1 MRTAVVLI
9 LCAAALL
16 IGGGCGL
23 TVPQPNPLGV
33 DESVADAAQIV
44 QSIKNDFVARKTV
57 IPAKTNVAV
66 VPAEVQPDI
75 KPNTPEPPEIATVS
89 AEPNWFEKNWPW
101 LSWMALLLVFGIM
114 YLADKCSEKWGVP
127 SRETMARLSY
137 YLTKG
142 LPLTQRT
149 IYAGIRTKYL
159 RKNAENKASEDA

>member
-1 MRTAVVLI
+1 MRTVTVLI
-9 LCAAALL
+9 LCVAALL

-33 DESVADAAQIV
+33 DESVADAAQIA
-44 QSIKNDFVARKTV
+44 QSIKNDFAARRTIV
-57 IPAKTNVAV
+57 PARPNVAV
-66 VPAEVQPDI
+66 VPAVQPDI
-75 KPNTPEPPEIATVS
+75 EPNTPETPEIEAVS
-89 AEPNWFEKNWPW
+89 EPNWFEKNWSW
-101 LSWMALLLVFGIM
+101 LSWVALLLIFGIM

-149 IYAGIRTKYL
+149 IYAGIRMKYL
-159 RKNAENKASEDA
+159 RKKAEDKASEDA

>member
-16 IGGGCGL
+16 LGDGCGL

-33 DESVADAAQIV
+33 DGSVADATQIV
-44 QSIKNDFVARKTV
+44 QSIKNDFTARKTV

-75 KPNTPEPPEIATVS
+75 TPEIAAVS
-89 AEPNWFEKNWPW
+89 AETNWFERNWPW
-101 LSWMALLLVFGIM
+101 VALLLIFGIM

-127 SRETMARLSY
+127 SRATMARLSY

-159 RKNAENKASEDA
+159 RKKAERKASEDA